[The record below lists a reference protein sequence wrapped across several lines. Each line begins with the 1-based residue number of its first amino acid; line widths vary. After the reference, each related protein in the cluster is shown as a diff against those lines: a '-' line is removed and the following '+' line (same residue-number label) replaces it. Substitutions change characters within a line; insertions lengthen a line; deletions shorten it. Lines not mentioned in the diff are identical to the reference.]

1 MADSA
6 TPSMATSSVMET
18 ARTATPE
25 VVLASASR
33 SRLDLLRR
41 AGLRLRADPARVDE
55 SEVKASLRAERA
67 DAAAAAET
75 LAELKASKVSLRA
88 PGALVIGADQILECE
103 GRWFD
108 KPPDRARAA
117 EHLRAL
123 GGKTH
128 ALVTAVCAVRDGVRI
143 WHHGEAPRL
152 TMRPLDEAFIES
164 YLEAAGPEVLKTVGA
179 YRLEGLG
186 AQLVTK
192 VSGDYF
198 TILGLPLL
206 PLLGFLREHG
216 VPAS

>member
-1 MADSA
+1 
-6 TPSMATSSVMET
+6 MET
-18 ARTATPE
+18 AGREAPE

-33 SRLDLLRR
+33 SRLELLRR
-41 AGLRLRADPARVDE
+41 AGLHLRAEPARVDE
-55 SEVKASLRAERA
+55 SEVKTSLRAEQA

-88 PGALVIGADQILECE
+88 PGALVIGADQILDCE

-108 KPPDRARAA
+108 KPPDRAAA
-117 EHLRAL
+117 VAHLRAL

-128 ALVTAVCAVRDGVRI
+128 ALATAVCVVRDGVRI
-143 WHHGEAPRL
+143 WHHREAPRL
-152 TMRPLDEAFIES
+152 TMRPLDEVYIES
-164 YLEAAGPEVLKTVGA
+164 YLDAAGPAVLETVGA
-179 YRLEGLG
+179 YRLEDLG
-186 AQLVTK
+186 AQLFTK

>member
-1 MADSA
+1 MADA
-6 TPSMATSSVMET
+6 T
-18 ARTATPE
+18 ARTEAPE
-25 VVLASASR
+25 IVLASESR
-33 SRLDLLRR
+33 ARLELLQH
-41 AGLRLRADPARVDE
+41 AGLRLRAEPARIDE
-55 SEVKASLRAERA
+55 AEVKASLRAERA

-75 LAELKASKVSLRA
+75 LAELKATRVSRYA
-88 PGALVIGADQILECE
+88 PGALVIGGDQILECE

-108 KPPDRARAA
+108 KPPDRAAA
-117 EHLRAL
+117 AAHLRAL

-128 ALVTAVCAVRDGVRI
+128 TLATAACVVRDGVRI
-143 WHHGEAPRL
+143 WHHREAPRL

-164 YLEAAGPEVLKTVGA
+164 YLEAAGPEVLETVGA

-186 AQLVTK
+186 AQLFTK

>member
-1 MADSA
+1 
-6 TPSMATSSVMET
+6 MET
-18 ARTATPE
+18 AGREAPE

-33 SRLDLLRR
+33 SRLELLRR
-41 AGLRLRADPARVDE
+41 AGLHLRAEPARVDE
-55 SEVKASLRAERA
+55 SEVKASLRAEQA

-75 LAELKASKVSLRA
+75 LAELKASKISLRA
-88 PGALVIGADQILECE
+88 PGALVIGADQILDCE

-108 KPPDRARAA
+108 KPPDRAAA
-117 EHLRAL
+117 VAHLRAL

-128 ALVTAVCAVRDGVRI
+128 ALATAVCVVRDGVRI
-143 WHHGEAPRL
+143 WHHREAPRL
-152 TMRPLDEAFIES
+152 TMRPLDGVYIES
-164 YLEAAGPEVLKTVGA
+164 YLDAAGPAVLETVGA
-179 YRLEGLG
+179 YRLEDLG
-186 AQLVTK
+186 AQLFTK

>member
-1 MADSA
+1 M
-6 TPSMATSSVMET
+6 PSVLET
-18 ARTATPE
+18 TRTEALE

-33 SRLDLLRR
+33 SRLELLRR
-41 AGLRLRADPARVDE
+41 AGLQ
-55 SEVKASLRAERA
+55 LRAEPARIDEAEVKTSLQAEQA

-75 LAELKASKVSLRA
+75 LAELKAIKVSRHA

-103 GRWFD
+103 DRWFD
-108 KPPDRARAA
+108 KPPDRAGAA
-117 EHLRAL
+117 AHLRAL
-123 GGKTH
+123 SGKTH
-128 ALVTAVCAVRDGVRI
+128 ALATATCVVRDGVRI
-143 WHHGEAPRL
+143 WHHREAPRL

-164 YLEAAGPEVLKTVGA
+164 YLDAAGPQVLETVGA
-179 YRLEGLG
+179 YRLESLG
-186 AQLVTK
+186 AQLFTK

>member
-1 MADSA
+1 MADSTA
-6 TPSMATSSVMET
+6 PSITDT
-18 ARTATPE
+18 GRTAAPE
-25 VVLASASR
+25 VVLASESR
-33 SRLDLLRR
+33 SRLELLRH
-41 AGLRLRADPARVDE
+41 AGLQLRAEPARVDE
-55 SEVKASLRAERA
+55 AEVKTSLRAEQA

-75 LAELKASKVSLRA
+75 LAELKATKVSRRV

-128 ALVTAVCAVRDGVRI
+128 ALVTAACVVRDGVRI
-143 WHHGEAPRL
+143 WHHREAPRL

-164 YLEAAGPEVLKTVGA
+164 YLEAAGPEVLETVGA

-186 AQLVTK
+186 AQLFTK

-216 VPAS
+216 VPSS

>member
-1 MADSA
+1 MTNRAA
-6 TPSMATSSVMET
+6 PTVMET
-18 ARTATPE
+18 AGREAPE

-33 SRLDLLRR
+33 SRLELLRR
-41 AGLRLRADPARVDE
+41 AGLHLRAEPARVDE
-55 SEVKASLRAERA
+55 SEVKASLRAEQA

-75 LAELKASKVSLRA
+75 LAELKASKISLRA
-88 PGALVIGADQILECE
+88 PGALVIGADQILDCE

-108 KPPDRARAA
+108 KPPDRAAA
-117 EHLRAL
+117 VAHLRAL

-128 ALVTAVCAVRDGVRI
+128 ALATAVCVVRDGVRI
-143 WHHGEAPRL
+143 WHHREAPRL
-152 TMRPLDEAFIES
+152 TMRPLDGVYIES
-164 YLEAAGPEVLKTVGA
+164 YLDAAGPAVLETVGA
-179 YRLEGLG
+179 YRLEDLG
-186 AQLVTK
+186 AQLFTK

>member
-1 MADSA
+1 MDDA
-6 TPSMATSSVMET
+6 
-18 ARTATPE
+18 ARTETPE

-33 SRLDLLRR
+33 ARLELLRR
-41 AGLRLRADPARVDE
+41 AGLHLRAEPARVDE
-55 SEVKASLRAERA
+55 DEVKTSLRAEQA
-67 DAAAAAET
+67 KAAAAAET
-75 LAELKASKVSLRA
+75 LAELKATRVSRRA

-103 GRWFD
+103 GHWFD
-108 KPPDRARAA
+108 KPPDRGRAA
-117 EHLRAL
+117 AHLRAL

-128 ALVTAVCAVRDGVRI
+128 ALVTAACVVRDGVRI

-152 TMRPLDEAFIES
+152 TMRPLDEGFIES
-164 YLEAAGPEVLKTVGA
+164 YLEAAGPEVLETVGA

-186 AQLVTK
+186 AQLFTK

-216 VPAS
+216 VPAP

>member
-1 MADSA
+1 MTDRAA
-6 TPSMATSSVMET
+6 PTVMET
-18 ARTATPE
+18 AASDAPE

-88 PGALVIGADQILECE
+88 PGALVIGADQILECD

-108 KPPDRARAA
+108 KPADRAGAA
-117 EHLRAL
+117 AHLRAL
-123 GGKTH
+123 GGKHH
-128 ALVTAVCAVRDGVRI
+128 ALVTAACVVRDGVRI
-143 WHHGEAPRL
+143 WHHREAPRL
-152 TMRPLDEAFIES
+152 TMRPLDTAFIES
-164 YLEAAGPEVLKTVGA
+164 YLDDAGPEVLETVGA
-179 YRLEGLG
+179 YRLEDLG
-186 AQLVTK
+186 AQLFTK

>member
-1 MADSA
+1 MADNA
-6 TPSMATSSVMET
+6 VPSLTKAAGTE
-18 ARTATPE
+18 APE

-33 SRLDLLRR
+33 SRLELLQH
-41 AGLRLRADPARVDE
+41 AGLRLRAEPARVDE
-55 SEVKASLRAERA
+55 AEVKVSLRAERA
-67 DAAAAAET
+67 AAAAAAEA
-75 LAELKASKVSLRA
+75 LAELKATKISRRA

-108 KPPDRARAA
+108 KPPDRASAA
-117 EHLRAL
+117 AHLRAL

-128 ALVTAVCAVRDGVRI
+128 ALVTAACVVRDGVRI
-143 WHHGEAPRL
+143 WHHREAPRL
-152 TMRPLDEAFIES
+152 TMRPLDETFIES
-164 YLEAAGPEVLKTVGA
+164 YLDAAGPEVLETVGA

-186 AQLVTK
+186 VQLFSK
-192 VSGDYF
+192 ISGDYF

>member
-1 MADSA
+1 MTNSA
-6 TPSMATSSVMET
+6 APTVMET
-18 ARTATPE
+18 AGREAPE

-33 SRLDLLRR
+33 SRLELLRR
-41 AGLRLRADPARVDE
+41 AGLHLRAEPARVDE
-55 SEVKASLRAERA
+55 SEVKASLRAEQA

-75 LAELKASKVSLRA
+75 LAELKASKISLRA
-88 PGALVIGADQILECE
+88 PGALVIGADQILDCE

-108 KPPDRARAA
+108 KPPDRAAA
-117 EHLRAL
+117 VAHLRAL

-128 ALVTAVCAVRDGVRI
+128 TLATAVCVVRDGVRI
-143 WHHGEAPRL
+143 WHHREAPRL
-152 TMRPLDEAFIES
+152 TMRPLDGVYIES
-164 YLEAAGPEVLKTVGA
+164 YLDAAGPEVLETVGA
-179 YRLEGLG
+179 YRLEDLG
-186 AQLVTK
+186 AQLFTK

>member
-1 MADSA
+1 MADS
-6 TPSMATSSVMET
+6 T
-18 ARTATPE
+18 ARSAMEAGRTAAPE

-33 SRLDLLRR
+33 SRLELLRH
-41 AGLRLRADPARVDE
+41 AGVQLRAEPARVDE
-55 SEVKASLRAERA
+55 AGIKTSLRAEQA

-75 LAELKASKVSLRA
+75 LAELKATRVSQRV
-88 PGALVIGADQILECE
+88 PGALVIGGDQILECE
-103 GRWFD
+103 GHWFD
-108 KPPDRARAA
+108 KPPDRVRAA

-128 ALVTAVCAVRDGVRI
+128 ALVTAACVVHDGVRI
-143 WHHGEAPRL
+143 WHHREAPRL

-164 YLEAAGPEVLKTVGA
+164 YLEAAGPEVLETVGA

-186 AQLVTK
+186 AQLFTK

>member
-1 MADSA
+1 MADHA
-6 TPSMATSSVMET
+6 VPNGRAE
-18 ARTATPE
+18 APE

-33 SRLDLLRR
+33 WRLELLRR
-41 AGLRLRADPARVDE
+41 AGLNLRAEPARIDE
-55 SEVKASLRAERA
+55 SEVKTSLRADRA

-75 LAELKASKVSLRA
+75 LAELKAAKISRQA

-108 KPPDRARAA
+108 KPPDRATAA
-117 EHLRAL
+117 AHLRAL
-123 GGKTH
+123 RGKSH
-128 ALVTAVCAVRDGVRI
+128 ALETAACVVRDGVRI
-143 WHHGEAPRL
+143 WHHGETPRL
-152 TMRPLDEAFIES
+152 TVRPLDEAFIES
-164 YLEAAGPEVLKTVGA
+164 YLDAAGPEILETVGA
-179 YRLEGLG
+179 YRLDDIG
-186 AQLVTK
+186 AQLFTK

>member
-1 MADSA
+1 MAII
-6 TPSMATSSVMET
+6 
-18 ARTATPE
+18 
-25 VVLASASR
+25 LASASPAR
-33 SRLDLLRR
+33 QAVLKN
-41 AGLRLRADPARVDE
+41 AGLTVQSLPAEIDERTAEAPLLQSGAGADDLAQALAMI
-55 SEVKASLRAERA
+55 KASR
-67 DAAAAAET
+67 
-75 LAELKASKVSLRA
+75 VSDQR
-88 PGALVIGADQILECE
+88 PEYLVIGADQILECE

-128 ALVTAVCAVRDGVRI
+128 ALATAVCVVRDGVRI
-143 WHHGEAPRL
+143 WHHREAPRL
-152 TMRPLDEAFIES
+152 TMRPLDEAFIEA
-164 YLEAAGPEVLKTVGA
+164 YLEAAGPEVLETVGA

-186 AQLVTK
+186 AQLFTK

-216 VPAS
+216 VPSS

>member
-1 MADSA
+1 MTNRAA
-6 TPSMATSSVMET
+6 PTVMET
-18 ARTATPE
+18 ARREAPE

-33 SRLDLLRR
+33 SRLELLRR
-41 AGLRLRADPARVDE
+41 AGLHLRAEPARIDE
-55 SEVKASLRAERA
+55 SEVKASLRAEQA

-88 PGALVIGADQILECE
+88 PGALVIGADQILDCE

-108 KPPDRARAA
+108 KPPDRAAA
-117 EHLRAL
+117 VAHLRAL

-128 ALVTAVCAVRDGVRI
+128 ALATAVCVVRDGVRI
-143 WHHGEAPRL
+143 WHHREAPRL
-152 TMRPLDEAFIES
+152 TMRPLDGVYIES
-164 YLEAAGPEVLKTVGA
+164 YLDAAGPAVLETVGA
-179 YRLEGLG
+179 YRLEDLG
-186 AQLVTK
+186 AQLFTK

>member
-1 MADSA
+1 MAESTA
-6 TPSMATSSVMET
+6 PSVVET
-18 ARTATPE
+18 DRTVASE

-33 SRLDLLRR
+33 SRLKLLRH
-41 AGLRLRADPARVDE
+41 AGLQLRAEPARVDE
-55 SEVKASLRAERA
+55 AEVKTSLCAEQA

-75 LAELKASKVSLRA
+75 LAELKATKVSRRV
-88 PGALVIGADQILECE
+88 PGALVIGGDQILECE
-103 GRWFD
+103 GHWFD
-108 KPPDRARAA
+108 KPADRTGAA
-117 EHLRAL
+117 AHLRAL

-128 ALVTAVCAVRDGVRI
+128 ALVTAACVVRDGVRI
-143 WHHGEAPRL
+143 WHHREAPRL

-164 YLEAAGPEVLKTVGA
+164 YLDAAGPEVLETVGA
-179 YRLEGLG
+179 YNLEGLG
-186 AQLVTK
+186 AQLFTK

>member
-1 MADSA
+1 MADNA
-6 TPSMATSSVMET
+6 TPSTMET
-18 ARTATPE
+18 VGTEAPE

-33 SRLDLLRR
+33 SRLELLRH
-41 AGLRLRADPARVDE
+41 AGLQLRAEPARIDE
-55 SEVKASLRAERA
+55 AEVKASLRAEQA

-75 LAELKASKVSLRA
+75 LAELKAIKVSRYA
-88 PGALVIGADQILECE
+88 PGALIIGADQILECE

-117 EHLRAL
+117 AHLRAL

-128 ALVTAVCAVRDGVRI
+128 ALVTAVCVVRDGVRI
-143 WHHGEAPRL
+143 WHHREAARL
-152 TMRPLDEAFIES
+152 TMRPLDQIFIES
-164 YLEAAGPEVLKTVGA
+164 YLDAAGPEVLETVGA

-186 AQLVTK
+186 AQLFTK
-192 VSGDYF
+192 VAGDYF

>member
-1 MADSA
+1 MADSTA
-6 TPSMATSSVMET
+6 RPVMET
-18 ARTATPE
+18 GRIRAPE

-33 SRLDLLRR
+33 SRLELLRR
-41 AGLRLRADPARVDE
+41 AGLQLRAEPARIDE
-55 SEVKASLRAERA
+55 AEVKTSLRAEH
-67 DAAAAAET
+67 AAAAAET
-75 LAELKASKVSLRA
+75 LAELKAVKVSRRV
-88 PGALVIGADQILECE
+88 PGALVIGGDQILECE
-103 GRWFD
+103 GHWFD
-108 KPPDRARAA
+108 KPPDLARAA

-128 ALVTAVCAVRDGVRI
+128 ALATAACVVRDGIRI
-143 WHHGEAPRL
+143 WHHREAPRL

-164 YLEAAGPEVLKTVGA
+164 YLEAAGPEVLETVGA

-186 AQLVTK
+186 AQLFTK

-216 VPAS
+216 VPAP

>member
-1 MADSA
+1 M
-6 TPSMATSSVMET
+6 TSRVAPTVMET
-18 ARTATPE
+18 AEREAPE

-33 SRLDLLRR
+33 SRLELLRR
-41 AGLRLRADPARVDE
+41 AGLNLRAEPARVDE
-55 SEVKASLRAERA
+55 SEVKASLRAEQA

-75 LAELKASKVSLRA
+75 LAELKANKVSLRA

-108 KPPDRARAA
+108 KPPDRTAA
-117 EHLRAL
+117 AAHLRAL

-128 ALVTAVCAVRDGVRI
+128 ALATAVCVVRDGVRI
-143 WHHGEAPRL
+143 WHHREAPRL
-152 TMRPLDEAFIES
+152 TMRPLDGAFIES
-164 YLEAAGPEVLKTVGA
+164 YLDAAGPGVLETVGA
-179 YRLEGLG
+179 YRLEDLG
-186 AQLVTK
+186 AQLFTQ

>member
-1 MADSA
+1 MADHA
-6 TPSMATSSVMET
+6 VPNGRAE
-18 ARTATPE
+18 APE

-33 SRLDLLRR
+33 WRLELLRR
-41 AGLRLRADPARVDE
+41 AGLNLRAEPARIDE
-55 SEVKASLRAERA
+55 SEVKTSLRADRA

-75 LAELKASKVSLRA
+75 LAELKAAKISRQA

-108 KPPDRARAA
+108 KPPDRATAVA
-117 EHLRAL
+117 HLRAL
-123 GGKTH
+123 RGKSH
-128 ALVTAVCAVRDGVRI
+128 ALETAACVVRDGVRI
-143 WHHGEAPRL
+143 WHHGETPRL
-152 TMRPLDEAFIES
+152 TVRPLDEAFIES
-164 YLEAAGPEVLKTVGA
+164 YLDAAGSEILETVGA
-179 YRLEGLG
+179 YRLDDIG
-186 AQLVTK
+186 AQLFTK

>member
-1 MADSA
+1 MAHGT
-6 TPSMATSSVMET
+6 TPSVLTT
-18 ARTATPE
+18 AQTEAPE
-25 VVLASASR
+25 VVLASESR
-33 SRLDLLRR
+33 SRLELLRH
-41 AGLRLRADPARVDE
+41 AGLELRVEPARVDE
-55 SEVKASLRAERA
+55 AEVKASLRAERA
-67 DAAAAAET
+67 DAIAAAET
-75 LAELKASKVSLRA
+75 LAELKATKVSRRA

-108 KPPDRARAA
+108 KPPDRASATA
-117 EHLRAL
+117 HLQAL

-128 ALVTAVCAVRDGVRI
+128 ALETAVCVVRDGVRI
-143 WHHGEAPRL
+143 WHHREAPQL
-152 TMRPLDEAFIES
+152 TMRPLDAAFIES
-164 YLEAAGPEVLKTVGA
+164 YLHAAGPQVLETVGA

-186 AQLVTK
+186 AQLFTK

>member
-1 MADSA
+1 MANTIAFASA
-6 TPSMATSSVMET
+6 AAEL
-18 ARTATPE
+18 
-25 VVLASASR
+25 VLASESR
-33 SRLDLLRR
+33 SRRELLQH
-41 AGLRLRADPARVDE
+41 AGLHFRTEPARIDE
-55 SEVKASLRAERA
+55 TEVKASLRAEQA

-75 LAELKASKVSLRA
+75 LAELKAIKVSRRA

-108 KPPDRARAA
+108 KPPDRIAA
-117 EHLRAL
+117 AAHLRAL

-128 ALVTAVCAVRDGVRI
+128 ALVSAVCVVRDGARI
-143 WHHGEAPRL
+143 WHHREAAHL
-152 TMRPLDEAFIES
+152 TMRPLDTAFIES
-164 YLEAAGPEVLKTVGA
+164 YLDATGPEVLETVGA
-179 YRLEGLG
+179 YRLESLG
-186 AQLVTK
+186 AQLFTK